1 MSNQSLIELIEVLGL
16 FEPLLPDLHT
26 SGVMIS
32 DAILRGNKIITA
44 GNGGS
49 ASDAMHLAE
58 ELVGR
63 FNLDRRALPAIS
75 LCSDPTILTC
85 IANDY
90 GFEKVFSRQ
99 MEAIGKNGD
108 VLIAFSTSGKSK
120 NLIEG
125 IKAAQIL
132 GVKTIALLGKDGGM
146 CKTISELSITVPSY
160 NTARIQEVHTFI
172 LHEWLNQI
180 ESRLNQQ

>member
-1 MSNQSLIELIEVLGL
+1 MPNNSINELIEVLNRFKL
-16 FEPLLPDLHT
+16 MLPDVQAT
-26 SGVMIS
+26 ADEIFN
-32 DAILRGNKIITA
+32 AIQRGNKILTA

-63 FNLDRRALPAIS
+63 FNADRKALPAIS

-85 IANDY
+85 IGNDY
-90 GFEKVFSRQ
+90 GFEKIFSRQ
-99 MEAIGKNGD
+99 IEALGKPGD
-108 VLIAFSTSGKSK
+108 LFIIFSTSGNSK

-125 IKAAQIL
+125 IDAAQRHSL
-132 GVKTIALLGKDGGM
+132 KTIALLGKTGGL
-146 CKTISELSITVPSY
+146 CQTKSEISIIVPSN

-172 LHEWLNQI
+172 LHEWLYQI
-180 ESRLNQQ
+180 ESKIVK

>member
-1 MSNQSLIELIEVLGL
+1 MSNQSLIELIDVLGL
-16 FEPLLPDLHT
+16 FEPLLSDLHT
-26 SGVMIS
+26 TGVIIS
-32 DAILRGNKIITA
+32 EAIVRGNKIITA

-85 IANDY
+85 IGNDY
-90 GFEKVFSRQ
+90 GFEKIFSRQ
-99 MEAIGKNGD
+99 MEALGKTGD
-108 VLIAFSTSGKSK
+108 VLIVFSTSGNSK

-125 IKAAQIL
+125 IKAAKFL
-132 GVKTIALLGKDGGM
+132 GVKTIALLGKDGGL

-180 ESRLNQQ
+180 ESRLNQ